1 MLSHGNF
8 LSFLAALEAHPDIQG
23 WREDDSYLSFLPLPH
38 VLERV
43 VIVSMLYAGCF
54 VAYYCFLYLGFIVG
68 IYSKLKMIWS
78 SSNQLSL

>member
-8 LSFLAALEAHPDIQG
+8 LSFLAALVAHPDIQG

-43 VIVSMLYAGCF
+43 VIVSMLYRGCF
-54 VAYYCFLYLGFIVG
+54 VAYYFFLYLGFIVG
-68 IYSKLKMIWS
+68 IC
-78 SSNQLSL
+78 